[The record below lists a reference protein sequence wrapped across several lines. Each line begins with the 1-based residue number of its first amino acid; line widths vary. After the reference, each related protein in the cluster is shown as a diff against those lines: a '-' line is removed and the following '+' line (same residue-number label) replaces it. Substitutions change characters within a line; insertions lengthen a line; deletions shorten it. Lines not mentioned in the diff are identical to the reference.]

1 MDHCRWF
8 YNRRSASFGGA
19 LPRHASSQQAHNG
32 GSQSVTRRE
41 GHKRL
46 AERVCC
52 ARRPSCRSSDSG
64 GGGDLLATPPVAS
77 TQRRACAASSS
88 SRRLDCC
95 WRTPVPNTPSPC
107 RSPYA
112 APGFC
117 PLTVQC
123 LLIESEMQTAKATRQ
138 PLNRT
143 QLKCSI
149 QMQLAS

>member
-1 MDHCRWF
+1 M
-8 YNRRSASFGGA
+8 
-19 LPRHASSQQAHNG
+19 
-32 GSQSVTRRE
+32 TRRE

-46 AERVCC
+46 AKRVCC

-64 GGGDLLATPPVAS
+64 GLARDAASRELTTKGMCSEQQQAIRLLLANTRSKHPLTVPEPV
-77 TQRRACAASSS
+77 
-88 SRRLDCC
+88 
-95 WRTPVPNTPSPC
+95 
-107 RSPYA
+107 A

-117 PLTVQC
+117 RLTVQC

-138 PLNRT
+138 PLNRK